1 MPHLRFKGIPPYS
14 QSIRY
19 DDPSANSA
27 LSGFRQRKRLKKL
40 ENAAKAD
47 SQKEPADALGPPVPA
62 TNAKDGKEPA
72 QESDHHTNEIDELVL
87 EGPAEGL

>member
-1 MPHLRFKGIPPYS
+1 MTPYS
-14 QSIRY
+14 QATRY

-27 LSGFRQRKRLKKL
+27 LAGFRQRKRLKKL

-47 SQKEPADALGPPVPA
+47 SQKEPVAALDLLIPG
-62 TNAKDGKEPA
+62 TNAEATKEAA
-72 QESDHHTNEIDELVL
+72 QESDHHTNGFDQPVL